1 MRIIDYLRLGFAGV
15 KAHKKRTFTVV
26 IVVGLLFSV
35 VTAGVFALQGLEN
48 AALAEMLA
56 PTDDK
61 VLVVSSVDTK
71 VCGENCDIVTEVAEI
86 KQNVER
92 YDGEIIKTAVG
103 QTTDGI
109 FYRLKENLFI
119 SAQNKNDSEVTEVI
133 VPLEVAAKLAGIEM
147 PESDAEVADKL
158 ATIQEVR
165 AKTLHRT
172 VESKTGEKYYITEIL
187 PGRVYVSSLS
197 LASIGQGGNPLDLI
211 LGQISTGTSQ
221 NFIIKSAKAKPEVN
235 NDNDEQYSGF
245 VTMGD
250 MDAEEM
256 GIVFAQFKNIEE
268 AYKYYQDKLN
278 YCSEIDRIFSMCGK
292 GYKYQVMAAVSNPLT
307 TYENLQN
314 IWLVFKIVAAV
325 LVVIAVII
333 ALSTYARL
341 IGKDLKIISL
351 YHALGATTGQI
362 RVVYV
367 VYLLILSV
375 MAVGFAVIVGL
386 ILAAVLSMVNIT
398 ALKQVWSL
406 AFGVEVGAIWLIGW
420 NNLIWWPTGVMLLTA
435 VVAVILGNG
444 NFTSKEL
451 AKKMK

>member
-1 MRIIDYLRLGFAGV
+1 
-15 KAHKKRTFTVV
+15 
-26 IVVGLLFSV
+26 
-35 VTAGVFALQGLEN
+35 
-48 AALAEMLA
+48 
-56 PTDDK
+56 
-61 VLVVSSVDTK
+61 
-71 VCGENCDIVTEVAEI
+71 
-86 KQNVER
+86 
-92 YDGEIIKTAVG
+92 
-103 QTTDGI
+103 
-109 FYRLKENLFI
+109 
-119 SAQNKNDSEVTEVI
+119 
-133 VPLEVAAKLAGIEM
+133 
-147 PESDAEVADKL
+147 
-158 ATIQEVR
+158 
-165 AKTLHRT
+165 
-172 VESKTGEKYYITEIL
+172 
-187 PGRVYVSSLS
+187 
-197 LASIGQGGNPLDLI
+197 
-211 LGQISTGTSQ
+211 
-221 NFIIKSAKAKPEVN
+221 
-235 NDNDEQYSGF
+235 
-245 VTMGD
+245 MGD

-268 AYKYYQDKLN
+268 AYKYYQDKVN

-292 GYKYQVMAAVSNPLT
+292 DYKYQVMAAVSNPLT

-314 IWLVFKIVAAV
+314 IWLAFKVVAAV
-325 LVVIAVII
+325 LVVIAAII

-386 ILAAVLSMVNIT
+386 ILAAVLSMANIT
-398 ALKQVWSL
+398 ALEQIWSL
-406 AFGVEVGAIWLIGW
+406 AFGVEARAIWLIGW

>member
-292 GYKYQVMAAVSNPLT
+292 DYKYQVMAAVSNPLT

>member
-1 MRIIDYLRLGFAGV
+1 MRVIDYLRLSFAGI
-15 KAHKKRTFTVV
+15 KAHKKRAFTVV

-48 AALAEMLA
+48 ATLAEMLA
-56 PTDDK
+56 PTDGK
-61 VLVVSSVDTK
+61 VLVVSSVGTK
-71 VCGENCDIVTEVAEI
+71 VCGENCDIVAEVAEI

-92 YDGEIIKTAVG
+92 YDGEIIKTAVS

-109 FYRLKENLFI
+109 FYRLKENLFM
-119 SAQNKNDSEVTEVI
+119 SAQSKNDSEVTEVI
-133 VPLEVAAKLAGIEM
+133 VPLEVAAKLADIEM

-172 VESKTGEKYYITEIL
+172 VESKTGEKYYIAEIL
-187 PGRVYVSSLS
+187 PGGVYVSSLS
-197 LASIGQGGNPLDLI
+197 LASIGQGGNPLGLI

-221 NFIIKSAKAKPEVN
+221 NFIIKSAEAKPEVN
-235 NDNDEQYSGF
+235 NGNDEQYSGF

-268 AYKYYQDKLN
+268 AYKYYQDKVN

-292 GYKYQVMAAVSNPLT
+292 DYKYQVMAAVSNPLT

-314 IWLVFKIVAAV
+314 IWLAFKVVAAV
-325 LVVIAVII
+325 LVVIAAII

-386 ILAAVLSMVNIT
+386 ILAAVLSIANIT
-398 ALKQVWSL
+398 ALEQVWSL
-406 AFGVEVGAIWLIGW
+406 AFGVEAGAIWLIGW

>member
-1 MRIIDYLRLGFAGV
+1 MRVIDYLRLSFAGV
-15 KAHKKRTFTVV
+15 KAHKKRAFTVV

-48 AALAEMLA
+48 ATLAEMLA
-56 PTDDK
+56 PTDGK

-71 VCGENCDIVTEVAEI
+71 VCGENCDIVAEVAEI

-92 YDGEIIKTAVG
+92 YDGEIIKTAVS

-109 FYRLKENLFI
+109 FYRLKENLFM
-119 SAQNKNDSEVTEVI
+119 SAQSKNDSEVTEVI
-133 VPLEVAAKLAGIEM
+133 VPLEVAAKLADIEM

-172 VESKTGEKYYITEIL
+172 VESKTGEKYYIAEIL
-187 PGRVYVSSLS
+187 PGGVYVSSLS

-221 NFIIKSAKAKPEVN
+221 NFIIKSAEAKPEVN
-235 NDNDEQYSGF
+235 NGNDEQCSGF

-268 AYKYYQDKLN
+268 AYKYYQDKVN

-292 GYKYQVMAAVSNPLT
+292 DYKYQVMTAVSNPLT

-314 IWLVFKIVAAV
+314 IWLVFKVVAAV
-325 LVVIAVII
+325 LVVIAAII

-386 ILAAVLSMVNIT
+386 ILAAVLSIANIT
-398 ALKQVWSL
+398 ALEQVRSL
-406 AFGVEVGAIWLIGW
+406 AFGVEAGAIWLIGW

>member
-1 MRIIDYLRLGFAGV
+1 MKVIDYLRLGFAGI
-15 KAHKKRTFTVV
+15 KAHKKRAFTVV

-48 AALAEMLA
+48 ATLAEMLA

-71 VCGENCDIVTEVAEI
+71 VCGETCDIAAEVAEI
-86 KQNVER
+86 KQNIER
-92 YDGEIIKTAVG
+92 YDGEIIKTAVS

-109 FYRLKENLFI
+109 FYRLKENLFM
-119 SAQNKNDSEVTEVI
+119 SAQSKNDSEATEVI
-133 VPLEVAAKLAGIEM
+133 VPLEVAAKLADIEM

-172 VESKTGEKYYITEIL
+172 VESKTGAKYYIAEIL
-187 PGRVYVSSLS
+187 PGGVYVSSLS

-221 NFIIKSAKAKPEVN
+221 NFIITAEAKPEVN
-235 NDNDEQYSGF
+235 NGNDEQYSGF

-256 GIVFAQFKNIEE
+256 GIVFAQFKNIKE
-268 AYKYYQDKLN
+268 AYKYYQDKVN
-278 YCSEIDRIFSMCGK
+278 YCSEIDRIFSMCSK
-292 GYKYQVMAAVSNPLT
+292 DYKYQVMAAVSNPLT

-314 IWLVFKIVAAV
+314 IWLVFKVVAAV
-325 LVVIAVII
+325 LVVIAAII

-386 ILAAVLSMVNIT
+386 ILAAVLSIANIT
-398 ALKQVWSL
+398 ALEQVWSL
-406 AFGVEVGAIWLIGW
+406 AFGVEAGAIWLIGW

>member
-1 MRIIDYLRLGFAGV
+1 MKVIDYLRLGFAGI
-15 KAHKKRTFTVV
+15 KAHKKRAFTVV

-48 AALAEMLA
+48 ATLAEMLA
-56 PTDDK
+56 PTDGK

-119 SAQNKNDSEVTEVI
+119 SAQSKNDSEVTEVI
-133 VPLEVAAKLAGIEM
+133 VPLEVAAKLASIEM

-187 PGRVYVSSLS
+187 PGGVYVSSLS

-221 NFIIKSAKAKPEVN
+221 NFIVKSAEAKPEVN

-292 GYKYQVMAAVSNPLT
+292 DYKYQVMAAISNPLT

-406 AFGVEVGAIWLIGW
+406 AFGVEVGVIWLIGW
-420 NNLIWWPTGVMLLTA
+420 SNLIWWPTGVMLLTA

>member
-1 MRIIDYLRLGFAGV
+1 MKVIDYLRLGFAGI
-15 KAHKKRTFTVV
+15 KAHKKRAFTVV

-48 AALAEMLA
+48 ATLAEMLA
-56 PTDDK
+56 PTDGK

-71 VCGENCDIVTEVAEI
+71 VCGENCDIVAEVAEI

-109 FYRLKENLFI
+109 FYRLKENLFM
-119 SAQNKNDSEVTEVI
+119 SAQSKNDSEVTEVI

-165 AKTLHRT
+165 AKTLHQT
-172 VESKTGEKYYITEIL
+172 VESKTGEKYYIAEIL
-187 PGRVYVSSLS
+187 PGGVYVSSLS
-197 LASIGQGGNPLDLI
+197 LASIGQGGNPLDLV

-221 NFIIKSAKAKPEVN
+221 NFIIKSAEAKPEVN
-235 NDNDEQYSGF
+235 NGNDEQYSGF

-268 AYKYYQDKLN
+268 AYKYYQDKVN

-292 GYKYQVMAAVSNPLT
+292 DYKYQVMAAVSNPLT

-333 ALSTYARL
+333 TLSTYARL

-386 ILAAVLSMVNIT
+386 MLAAVLSMANMT
-398 ALKQVWSL
+398 ALEQVWSL
-406 AFGVEVGAIWLIGW
+406 AFGVEAGAIWLIGW